1 VTRAGILVLVLS
13 CAVARPTLFAQK
25 PVCDDAAVMALRGK
39 WIADSPPRPQ
49 NITVEQYQQA
59 AKRTDAAHLL
69 LLEAYPELVGM
80 REGRWW
86 RTVGG
91 SALDGAPGL
100 LSYYYIGGLSQ
111 YFCAPNAS
119 PDSILGKLGAPSR
132 PVYVAR
138 AAETNLMV
146 HFNQLAGF
154 LTGRAGMIIGG
165 LRVFERPRAA
175 GTWKG
180 YDLYVR
186 EQNLAGDGMV
196 VVVRKG
202 MLPYRPVTRKQYL
215 EYMIASVERIFDD
228 MVAAEKQALK
238 DPNLSA
244 FRAEAEQRLADLLK
258 LRNERAVRYRAE
270 LKQHAADKTL
280 DVPAIV
286 EGEGPDTFSTE
297 EKGGKALV
305 TVNPDYFRKDLPA
318 YVPQVI
324 VVHWQLQEGVASRHF
339 GKLVEANLPI
349 EKFLAMI
356 DR

>member
-1 VTRAGILVLVLS
+1 M
-13 CAVARPTLFAQK
+13 AR
-25 PVCDDAAVMALRGK
+25 RGK

-49 NITVEQYQQA
+49 NVTVEQYQQV

-69 LLEAYPELVGM
+69 LLEAYPELVGIQ
-80 REGRWW
+80 EGRWW

-91 SALDGAPGL
+91 SAPDGAPGL
-100 LSYYYIGGLSQ
+100 LVYHYIGGLSQ

-119 PDSILGKLGAPSR
+119 PDSMLGKLGAPSR
-132 PVYVAR
+132 PVYVVKGAGL
-138 AAETNLMV
+138 NLMV
-146 HFNQLAGF
+146 QFNQLAGF
-154 LTGRAGMIIGG
+154 LTSRAGMSIGG
-165 LRVFERPRAA
+165 LQVFERPRAA
-175 GTWKG
+175 STWKG

-186 EQNLAGDGMV
+186 DQNFAGDGKV

-215 EYMIASVERIFDD
+215 EYMIASVEQIFDD

-244 FRAEAEQRLADLLK
+244 FRAETEQRLADLLK
-258 LRNERAVRYRAE
+258 RGNERAVRYRAE

-280 DVPAIV
+280 DAPAVV
-286 EGEGPDTFSTE
+286 EGDGPDTFSTE

-324 VVHWQLQEGVASRHF
+324 VVHWHFQEDVASRYF
-339 GKLVEANLPI
+339 RKLVEADLPI
-349 EKFLAMI
+349 EKFQAMI